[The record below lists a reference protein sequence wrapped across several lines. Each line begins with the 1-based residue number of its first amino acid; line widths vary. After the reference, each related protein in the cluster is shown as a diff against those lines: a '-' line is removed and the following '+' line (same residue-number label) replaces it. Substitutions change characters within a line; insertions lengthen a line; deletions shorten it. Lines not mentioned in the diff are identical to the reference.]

1 MTFAPDSPISEPTM
15 FEILANIRNIG
26 AGLEDPYTS
35 EYIHAAIE
43 RSEAFEE
50 VLLRDYPVLGYCGCG
65 SPSLTLEAL
74 LKAMKYCTI
83 STEYG
88 DTEREEYLQE
98 HFGIVHVSNDG
109 LVQFLF
115 YSLVTMGLLRHNYS
129 LNAATLT
136 NEGEIFYQLLDEYVE
151 AGDGLMQ

>member
-1 MTFAPDSPISEPTM
+1 MTITPDSPAPEPTM
-15 FEILANIRNIG
+15 LEILTDIRNIG
-26 AGLEDPYTS
+26 AGLDDPYTS
-35 EYIHAAIE
+35 EYIHAAVE

-50 VLLRDYPVLGYCGCG
+50 VLLRDYPILGYCGCG
-65 SPSLTLEAL
+65 SPELTLQRL
-74 LKAMKYCTI
+74 LKALEYCTI

-88 DTEREEYLQE
+88 DTEREKYLQE
-98 HFGIVHVSNDG
+98 NFGTDYVSHDG

-136 NEGEIFYQLLDEYVE
+136 EEGEVFYQLLTEYVE
-151 AGDGLMQ
+151 AGDGLM